1 MYLKEI
7 DEDAVVLDAC
17 VLVPMPLCDTLL
29 RCAEKP
35 ALFRAVWSD
44 ETLEE
49 VKRTLVKRGF
59 SLLQAE
65 YRLGAMRGAFPG
77 ACVQV
82 TSSQLAAVPEIPD
95 SGDRHVVAA
104 AVEEQAHGIVT
115 FNLRHF
121 PKAVLAPLRIE
132 IYSPDQFLSLQ
143 FRRNPRRVLDV
154 LDAQASATR
163 QRTEAVLER
172 MRAGLP
178 GFVALLE
185 N

>member
-1 MYLKEI
+1 MPLKEI

-65 YRLGAMRGAFPG
+65 YRLDAMRRSFPG
-77 ACVQV
+77 ACVEV
-82 TSSQLAAVPEIPD
+82 SSSQLASVPEIPD
-95 SGDRHVVAA
+95 TRDRHVVAA
-104 AVEEQAHGIVT
+104 AMEEQAQGLVT
-115 FNLRHF
+115 FNLRDF
-121 PKAVLAPLRIE
+121 PRTVLAPLRIQV
-132 IYSPDQFLSLQ
+132 YSPDEFLSLQ
-143 FRRNPRRVLDV
+143 FRRNPKRVLDI
-154 LDAQASATR
+154 LEAQASATR
-163 QRTEAVLER
+163 QRREAVLER
-172 MRAGLP
+172 MRTGLP
-178 GFVALLE
+178 GFVALVE